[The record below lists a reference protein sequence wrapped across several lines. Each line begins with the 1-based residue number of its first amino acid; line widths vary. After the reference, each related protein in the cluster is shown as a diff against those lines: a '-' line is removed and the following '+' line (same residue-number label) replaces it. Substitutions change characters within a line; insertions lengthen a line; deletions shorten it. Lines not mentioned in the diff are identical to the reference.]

1 VTTTGTKLTFI
12 LLSLLGAISLHAQPN
27 SNGYRAFS
35 TAPSSPQEFERIAVC
50 FQNERLIGKG
60 SLKFTIDTLR
70 SYEKEFR
77 ANFHFSCE
85 SPNPV
90 TITFRELPAR
100 ELAQDALGAARL
112 RAGRILPEIDIFR
125 ASVRRLLGVVPPG
138 IEGRAFATIAAHEL
152 HHYLRQQAGHMSTGL
167 SSEFF
172 TAQDLMR
179 GFN

>member
-1 VTTTGTKLTFI
+1 MNVTRIGSKFGIVLW
-12 LLSLLGAISLHAQPN
+12 SLLGAFALHAEPK
-27 SNGYRAFS
+27 
-35 TAPSSPQEFERIAVC
+35 EFGRIAVC

-70 SYEKEFR
+70 SYEKELR
-77 ANFHFSCE
+77 ADFHFSCA

-112 RAGRILPEIDIFR
+112 RAGGILPEIEIFR
-125 ASVRRLLGVVPPG
+125 GSVRRLIGVVPPG

-152 HHYLRQQAGHMSTGL
+152 HHYLRQQSGHMSTGL
-167 SSEFF
+167 NGEFF
-172 TAQDLMR
+172 TAQNLMR
-179 GFN
+179 GLE